1 MITTKHRNC
10 LKRPTTVKIGL
21 FLLQSSKELLAKGHS
36 PRQVLQEGPRRVLY
50 LTVSLKKQDA
60 TTHKEVKLLAY
71 GRPQILIEDNNGTVW
86 LMGEE
91 FGSEMNATTSTG
103 ASLGDKS
110 GYELTFAAMEK
121 GFAKQYTGVIATDF
135 AVTVGI

>member
-1 MITTKHRNC
+1 
-10 LKRPTTVKIGL
+10 
-21 FLLQSSKELLAKGHS
+21 
-36 PRQVLQEGPRRVLY
+36 
-50 LTVSLKKQDA
+50 
-60 TTHKEVKLLAY
+60 
-71 GRPQILIEDNNGTVW
+71 
-86 LMGEE
+86 MGEE
-91 FGSEMNATTSTG
+91 FGSEMNATVSTG